1 MGTEE
6 KVTKNEIRPIVMSV
20 TVVLFIAL
28 LAAIVI
34 NADAFYDFLYNA
46 VMNNA
51 MWGLGW
57 FSSVVCLVM
66 VIFCVV
72 VMVTPLGKV
81 KLGGPNAKPKFTM
94 MQWFGI
100 SLCTG
105 IGAGVV
111 FWGAAE
117 PLIFAMDMPAYTG
130 IESGSN
136 AAVLWSM
143 ERCFLQHVHGE
154 GCKYI
159 YTERYRKPSVS
170 LSKSRFGRRAN
181 PGGRLTEGIKRI
193 ARHNKT
199 MYGVLRMAQAAL
211 RQGPGYALRNRKAF
225 F

>member
-57 FSSVVCLVM
+57 FTSLVCLFM
-66 VIFCVV
+66 VIVCVV
-72 VMVTPLGKV
+72 ILVTPMGKIR
-81 KLGGPNAKPKFTM
+81 LGGPNAKPKFTYL
-94 MQWFGI
+94 QWFGI

-117 PLIFAMDMPAYTG
+117 PLLFAMEPDTH
-130 IESGSN
+130 IESQN
-136 AAVLWSM
+136 L
-143 ERCFLQHVHGE
+143 
-154 GCKYI
+154 KYPLNGLAPNRWWQATLNESLATTFTLTFPEKHPLLI
-159 YTERYRKPSVS
+159 Y
-170 LSKSRFGRRAN
+170 
-181 PGGRLTEGIKRI
+181 
-193 ARHNKT
+193 
-199 MYGVLRMAQAAL
+199 
-211 RQGPGYALRNRKAF
+211 KAF
-225 F
+225 